1 MHQLTNSAFSSPLVD
16 WLALAVVVVVT
27 LAVRLGTR
35 RFILSRLTY
44 KRDSDKREREYR
56 RMHGGE

>member
-1 MHQLTNSAFSSPLVD
+1 MHQLTNSEFSSPLVD

-35 RFILSRLTY
+35 RFILPRLTH
-44 KRDSDKREREYR
+44 KRDSDK
-56 RMHGGE
+56 G

>member
-1 MHQLTNSAFSSPLVD
+1 MHQLTNSEFSSPLVD

-35 RFILSRLTY
+35 RFILPRLTH
-44 KRDSDKREREYR
+44 KRDSDKGEREYR